1 MAEVQSK
8 KRRPNF
14 NDEELHAM
22 IAAVQ
27 QRKTILLAKFDNNV
41 TAKTKN
47 SAWEA
52 VREVNLVS
60 RVHHDFAE
68 VKKKFSN
75 FRGIVKIKAAN
86 EKKTLL

>member
-14 NDEELHAM
+14 SDEELHAM

-47 SAWEA
+47 LECEA
-52 VREVNLVS
+52 VVREVNLVACTS
-60 RVHHDFAE
+60 
-68 VKKKFSN
+68 
-75 FRGIVKIKAAN
+75 
-86 EKKTLL
+86 

>member
-8 KRRPNF
+8 ERCPNF

-27 QRKTILLAKFDNNV
+27 QRKTILFAKFDNNV

-52 VREVNLVS
+52 GVREVNLIS
-60 RVHHDFAE
+60 RIHHDFAE
-68 VKKKFSN
+68 ERKK
-75 FRGIVKIKAAN
+75 A
-86 EKKTLL
+86 